1 LRRRTGYVT
10 LRSVERGWK
19 ATGLLKP
26 LWSSYGEGD
35 ETARRDKLAAAAGT
49 TGTVLSSINT
59 GKRNLGWDLAR
70 RLAVELGITPVE
82 LGAPAQ
88 EDDEKGLRLVA
99 RLQALE
105 ARAARQERAAER
117 FAGAVTVRL
126 GVLEAALGIATRPS
140 DQRETDAEEDPL

>member
-1 LRRRTGYVT
+1 M
-10 LRSVERGWK
+10 ERGWK

-35 ETARRDKLAAAAGT
+35 EKARRDKLAAAVGT

-59 GKRNLGWDLAR
+59 GKRNLGWNLAR
-70 RLAVELGITPVE
+70 RLATQLDVTPVE

-99 RLQALE
+99 RLRALE
-105 ARAARQERAAER
+105 DRAARQERAAER
-117 FAGAVTVRL
+117 FAGAVTLRL
-126 GVLEAALGIATRPS
+126 GVLEAALGIAARPS
-140 DQRETDAEEDPL
+140 DQQASGAEEEPL